1 MEELMQIARQYEDTN
16 YGIDHPECEIYQ
28 RYSLETEEGRAF
40 YEQIKDEVL
49 LQILKEKAENLGYS
63 PSQKEVFWVWR
74 DYIKERFQKWP
85 YALQA
90 AGLSKS
96 AGKGGKELS
105 KFRKEQEVYEALLE
119 TVREKA
125 KRLCRIPHPQE
136 LPEVSCQI
144 VKYAKSWGQVIL
156 EAGIDERFFQ
166 KYAVYK
172 VENLERADVQALV
185 EVQELAE
192 KLHRAPF
199 KEELSKETKQR
210 LLDKFGSYRN
220 ALYQIGME
228 PSKRR
233 NPFHMTELDGEM
245 PENKKTHQRDSRHCY
260 YQVLNID
267 SQTREDLDVLYEIWK
282 KTGKVPERKKID
294 VELRKRLQKSCGSWA
309 NALYQLQNRIA
320 EEETLREGDFASLS

>member
-1 MEELMQIARQYEDTN
+1 MRELMKIAQQYEDTN
-16 YGIDHPECEIYQ
+16 YGMEDSACELYKK
-28 RYSLETEEGRAF
+28 YSLETTCGRKF
-40 YEQIKDEVL
+40 YEQIEDDIL
-49 LQILKEKAENLGYS
+49 LQILKEKAEKLGHS

-96 AGKGGKELS
+96 AGKGGKTLS
-105 KFRKEQEVYEALLE
+105 KFRKEQKEYEALLE
-119 TVREKA
+119 TVKEKA
-125 KRLCRIPHPQE
+125 KTLCRIPHPQE

-144 VKYAKSWGQVIL
+144 AKYAKSWGQVIL
-156 EAGIDERFFQ
+156 EAGIDETFFQ

-172 VENLERADVQALV
+172 VEDLEEIDVQALE
-185 EVQELAE
+185 EVQELAGQ
-192 KLHRAPF
+192 LHRVPF

-210 LLDKFGSYRN
+210 LLEKFGSYRN

-233 NPFHMTELDGEM
+233 NPFHTTELDGEI
-245 PENKKTHQRDSRHCY
+245 PENKKTHQRDSRHYY

-267 SQTREDLDVLYEIWK
+267 SQTREDLDALYEIWK
-282 KTGKVPERKKID
+282 ETGEMPERKK
-294 VELRKRLQKSCGSWA
+294 VNSELRKRLQKNCGSWA
-309 NALYQLQNRIA
+309 NALYQLQYRIEK
-320 EEETLREGDFASLS
+320 EER